1 MASDILV
8 VNRNTYFNVRR
19 FEDSIANKGIER
31 QKRIAVRKRVKVF
44 EILLVI
50 MIVLTMLACLF
61 MCGSIVYENI
71 KIADKNKTIAELE
84 VTLDKKKFDNDNIV
98 DDMKSTI
105 KYDNLKMKAYLELN
119 MITPTD
125 KNVIYFDKSDSE
137 YVRQYEN
144 IR

>member
-1 MASDILV
+1 MTSDILV

-50 MIVLTMLACLF
+50 MIVLVLLACLF

-71 KIADKNKTIAELE
+71 KIADKNKTIANLE
-84 VTLDKKKFDNDNIV
+84 VMLDKKKFENDNIV